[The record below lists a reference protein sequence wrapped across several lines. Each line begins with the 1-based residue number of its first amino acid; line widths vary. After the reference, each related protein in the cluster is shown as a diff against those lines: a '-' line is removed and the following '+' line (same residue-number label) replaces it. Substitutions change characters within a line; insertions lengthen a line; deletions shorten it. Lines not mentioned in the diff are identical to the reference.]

1 MCKGKGGYSDI
12 SPGSEVTVKNAT
24 GQVVATGALTRG
36 TVGASLPTTF
46 AGQPVK
52 LIVSCAMTFEVP
64 KVPDGLP
71 SYSVTVTHRGTQ
83 VIPKDQAH
91 GEVRLT
97 LG

>member
-1 MCKGKGGYSDI
+1 
-12 SPGSEVTVKNAT
+12 
-24 GQVVATGALTRG
+24 
-36 TVGASLPTTF
+36 
-46 AGQPVK
+46 
-52 LIVSCAMTFEVP
+52 MTFEVP

-91 GEVRLT
+91 DVVRLT

>member
-1 MCKGKGGYSDI
+1 MADRVIDPVCGMTVDPARAAGSVDHRGQTYYFCSKGCVAKFTSSD
-12 SPGSEVTVKNAT
+12 SDLPPTVP
-24 GQVVATGALTRG
+24 AL
-36 TVGASLPTTF
+36 
-46 AGQPVK
+46 
-52 LIVSCAMTFEVP
+52 FEVP

-91 GEVRLT
+91 DVVRLT